1 MPVRLLTL
9 GDSFAEG
16 RGDPRPDGTF
26 GGWVPPLAE
35 SLGIA
40 PHEVVNTGAYMAT
53 TQDVIDHQLARA
65 LSADAP
71 LYGVTV
77 GGNDLVRSSFDEV
90 AFRRNLRHI
99 LGGLGLRGA
108 RVFTINWPDIP
119 GKLPGLA
126 PAQRQALRARFA
138 AANDFMDKLTAE
150 LGVVRYDMVDTPLTR
165 DPAMWGP
172 DGMHP
177 SPAGHRAIAA
187 GFAELLS

>member
-1 MPVRLLTL
+1 MAIRLMTI

-16 RGDPRPDGTF
+16 RGEPGPDGGF
-26 GGWVPPLAE
+26 LGWVPRLAE

-40 PHEVVNTGAYMAT
+40 PHEYVNLGAYNAT

-77 GGNDLVRSSFDEV
+77 GGNDLVRGSFDQD
-90 AFRRNLRHI
+90 AFRRNLRHV
-99 LGGLGLRGA
+99 LGGLSLRGA

-119 GKLPGLA
+119 GKLPGLPPEA
-126 PAQRQALRARFA
+126 RAALRLRFA
-138 AANDFMDKLTAE
+138 EANDFMAKLTAE
-150 LGVVRYDMVDTPLTR
+150 LGLVCYDMVDTPLTR